1 MIKTIRMRYKVNKFS
16 SVKENDRTGLRYAHE
31 EDNPYAEVSSK
42 IQELVSDSNDGL
54 WCNFCIESNSVRK
67 YTSGLNE

>member
-54 WCNFCIESNSVRK
+54 
-67 YTSGLNE
+67 